1 MLAADVG
8 DDLTFLGR
16 SMREDQIVSIGAN
29 DRAVRRHDDDLQAVG
44 VRQLFGAGLRRAR
57 HAAQPRV
64 TAKKAL
70 QGE

>member
-8 DDLTFLGR
+8 DDLPILGLG
-16 SMREDQIVSIGAN
+16 MREDQIVSIVAD
-29 DRAVRRHDDDLQAVG
+29 DRAVRRHDEHLQP
-44 VRQLFGAGLRRAR
+44 VRIGQLFGAGLRRAR
-57 HAAQPRV
+57 HSAQPRV